1 MPSGIKPQTC
11 LRCVPPRTLCSPQQF
26 NQHVLAFHRDDDKR
40 IFCPMMTGHYI
51 ACEQANCTQPLYSIS
66 VHAYH
71 YRTRHPTEAVPE
83 LPGIAPTAA
92 TLIRREREARQA
104 SIVNNNNVINNNV
117 VIATT
122 PVVAAPPTSQAVTI
136 AAANNNTSNNPALL
150 IAPVTNRRT
159 SQSSGNDTSNTAS
172 VTRQRIGARSRSQA
186 VSAANNAQASNSTE
200 LGLSSPL
207 VDDGSS
213 GIDDSSI
220 THHTT
225 DDVSSSQPSSSS
237 SHSNSVG
244 NSNNTTMSTVRSN
257 DINNVLPPSAS
268 PPSPAPQR
276 RRSPR
281 NHNTSSNTTNINVA
295 TNNNNRG
302 AAVPLL
308 PTTSSTSTRDAHTD
322 DTSNNNDTTIPPT
335 VNATP
340 TANNTVPRTRNINR
354 NTRRNPAIVHVN
366 HLPLNAPAIVE
377 PGADEAGNRQD
388 DADLA
393 IRRRNN
399 INRRNNRRRILHGN
413 YDLLPTTV
421 EDLRVDDDF
430 ELDLMTM
437 PDTEFE
443 EYFFGFHHPRLD
455 TIHYSYVTSIQA
467 LVVKLLRIII
477 EKNGVAVPADDHVI
491 KTCRSAITALFCLIM
506 IIRCI
511 GLKREANHTSDNI
524 KQFLN
529 YWNDLPANE
538 VVTSIL
544 FYASKAAAFARA
556 AEYRPRVYNSIES
569 VVEVANKYMQQ
580 TKYSRAMNI
589 IDQQL
594 TKLNVLN
601 TDEANDTNNIDNNI
615 SSTRWSLEEIRQL
628 TATLHPEHDLVL
640 DDVYTNVN
648 VTNDVGAPPPPVIT
662 PDHILKSVKALETTA
677 SEGVDS
683 WNHFHLK
690 KIILHIDGATNNA
703 ESAVVHNELLQ
714 LLALLSQQ
722 FIAGTLT
729 NATIWTMSRL
739 IFIPKT
745 TNNNDGY
752 RPIAIGSA
760 LYRLIADTILS
771 QVVISTGNSLSPIQ
785 VAVGIK
791 DGSGIVAST
800 LKSLTSQNEDL
811 CILSFDIANA
821 FNNERR
827 SRTAAGV
834 AKFCP
839 NLLSL
844 YQRLYGIESSSLR
857 TSLGS
862 LAGRSCTGVRQ
873 GDPLAMLFFCC
884 SIQETLIAINDN
896 LKTVMSE
903 PAAGNSALFKLYMQ
917 ASYADD
923 LNICLPV
930 NFAERIFYE
939 TMNIFEIHNFRLN
952 RAKSTI
958 FLSGRY
964 KADDELVRTHFPNTI
979 EHVVFKTKILGV
991 SFGSAE
997 DVQLSL
1003 VANVTEIQRLN
1014 ALLKHMPAHIA
1025 FYLVKFCVNATASY
1039 LHRILKPS
1047 VTQSSYS
1054 RRVDDEI
1061 VAAIEHMVQS
1071 SLPMESR
1078 ALLRF
1083 PCKFDGVGINA
1094 WHSFIPKLQYD
1105 LLQHRTIT
1113 YLQSHLALYGS
1124 ILNVVRRDREHFENC
1139 EIGFPAEVNERDY
1152 INLSSSTR
1160 SHARYRSLH
1169 VDFVERLRRGH
1180 RQDVIAHM
1188 ENQHFRASG
1197 LLFGMSYIRNSFTKD
1212 ALFNEALAYRL
1223 KVPLIVVPPP
1233 DPDIPPP
1240 RPYYYCRLCETFGRS
1255 YDRNTTLF
1263 EHCLCCQGNSSEK
1276 THRHDATVQAIMN
1289 YVRDVR
1295 GDSVE
1300 VIIGDRENTN
1310 GDRGQVCDF
1319 IIRKRGR
1326 SDVKFDVTYTSGVDA
1341 SQSTNLLLPAPLA
1354 SIVTAENDKRAHYQ
1368 RNNNSP
1374 GDVIPLAFSFSG
1386 YYLGPSFIAFCNTIE
1401 SVTENAQAIYDYS
1414 AHNGIQFVKEF
1425 HPARRRLISE
1435 ITRLSYV
1442 FIAKARIRSRQQVYR
1457 PEGEEVAPGNRF
1469 PPLQQVVWPFPFV
1482 GQPMVAHM

>member
-1469 PPLQQVVWPFPFV
+1469 HPLQQVVWPFPFV